1 MSLRRTIDG
10 IFAPKGSLSRVLD
23 PFEWRSQQAEM
34 ASAISSALERPDMLV
49 CEAPTGVGKSLAY
62 LIPGAIWARSEG
74 KVVMVS
80 THTRNLQDQILR
92 RDLPLL
98 RRLTDRRIEVAV
110 LKGRGNYLCRRRWE
124 SARDDLIGTTDGEAF
139 VRALEAWVQVTE
151 SGDFDEAPP
160 LAGRL
165 RPLLAR
171 VSSEGR
177 FCASGDCSADDGC
190 FFKLSRRRARE
201 AHVVLVNHALLVIEL
216 LHGSAG
222 LPDADALVI
231 DEAHHL
237 PRIAGDALAK
247 RVSARGFRR
256 DLLGLGGQGEPGASD
271 RIRRLLRGWPAA
283 AERQRLVRRVRE
295 LEAELGDVLGAAD
308 AFFADV
314 RRESGYP
321 SPGGRARYRLGAG
334 SGGPF
339 PASTYPMI
347 ELANGLVERHKT
359 LLAEIGP
366 QLDEEIRER
375 ILPEAEAEIDGARA
389 AIAELMSLVE
399 ADDAGSVYWIEDDA
413 NEGPTFH
420 GRPLEL
426 AAALGSRLAS
436 GRPLIM
442 TSATL
447 AVDGST
453 AFFARQCGLPADA
466 RGLILPPVFDLER
479 QVRVLVPQSIHE
491 PTEEGHT
498 GDLADGIVKLASGIP
513 RKILV
518 LFTAHETLRRVEE
531 RIRPPLEDRG
541 IHVFAQGQQT
551 RQALTEAF
559 QASPRAVLLG
569 AASFWE
575 GVDFPGEDLEVLVMV
590 RLPFPVPND
599 PFVEAFSERLRED
612 GLDPF
617 ETYMLPEAI
626 VRFRQGFGRLIR
638 RRDDRGVFAVLDPR
652 ILRRNY
658 GARFQAALGSPTRSV
673 STWEELIGSAEQHFR
688 S

>member
-1 MSLRRTIDG
+1 LRKSVDG
-10 IFAPKGSLSRVLD
+10 VFAPKGSLSRVLD
-23 PFEWRSQQAEM
+23 PFEWRPQQAEM
-34 ASAISSALERPDMLV
+34 AAAVADALERTDILV

-62 LIPGAIWARSEG
+62 LVPGAIWARAEG
-74 KVVMVS
+74 KVLMVS

-98 RRLTDRRIEVAV
+98 RRLTDRKIEVAI

-124 SARDDLIGTTDGEAF
+124 TARDDLTGTTDGEAF
-139 VRALEAWVQVTE
+139 VRALEAWVQLTE

-160 LAGRL
+160 VPPRL
-165 RPLLAR
+165 RGLFSR
-171 VSSEGR
+171 IGSEAR
-177 FCASGDCSADDGC
+177 FCASGECAAEDGC

-216 LHGSAG
+216 LHQAAG
-222 LPDADALVI
+222 LPDADAIVI

-247 RVSARGFRR
+247 RASARGFRR
-256 DLLGLGGQGEPGASD
+256 DLLGLGGQGEPGATD
-271 RIRRLLRGWPAA
+271 RIRRLVRGWPAA
-283 AERQRLVRRVRE
+283 AERQRLLRRIRE
-295 LEAELGDVLGAAD
+295 MEAELGELIAATD

-314 RRESGYP
+314 RREPGYP
-321 SPGGRARYRLGAG
+321 PPGGRARYRLGAG

-339 PASTYPMI
+339 PASTYPLI
-347 ELANGLVERHKT
+347 ESASRLLERHAA
-359 LLAEIGP
+359 LIDEITP
-366 QLDEEIRER
+366 RLDEEVRER
-375 ILPEAEAEIDGARA
+375 ILPEAEADVEAARA
-389 AIAELMSLVE
+389 AVAVLTSLVE
-399 ADDAGSVYWIEDDA
+399 ADEAGTVYWMEDDA

-420 GRPLEL
+420 ARPLDL
-426 AAALGSRLAS
+426 SSTLGSRLAS
-436 GRPLIM
+436 GRPLIL

-447 AVDGST
+447 AADGRT
-453 AFFARQCGLPADA
+453 EFFSRQCGLPADA
-466 RGLILPPVFDLER
+466 RSLILPPVFDLER
-479 QVRVLVPQSIHE
+479 QVRVLVPESIHD
-491 PTEEGHT
+491 PTEAGHT
-498 GDLADGIVKLASGIP
+498 GDLGDGILKLASGIS

-531 RIRPPLEDRG
+531 RIREPLEARG
-541 IHVFAQGQQT
+541 IHLYAQGQQT

-559 QASPRAVLLG
+559 LSSPRAVLLG

-575 GVDFPGEDLEVLVMV
+575 GVDFPGEDLELLVMV

-599 PFVEAFSERLRED
+599 PFVEAYSERLREE
-612 GLDPF
+612 GFDPF

-652 ILRRNY
+652 ILRRGY
-658 GARFQAALGSPTRSV
+658 GARFRGALGSPTRAV
-673 STWEELIGSAEQHFR
+673 SSWDALIHEAEEHFR
-688 S
+688 V